1 MRRSC
6 EKNGSRTCGRSEP
19 GSEGEGTPSM
29 GKSFEK
35 FQPFI
40 RQNCR
45 IIEKTLLEDELTP
58 AALAGLFHAFITRL
72 VPFDESEIHCRAGCD
87 YCCHLKVTASM
98 AEIVVIAEFLRKEG
112 RLESCLERMAAT
124 GGDVKAR
131 AARDEKWWAE
141 NRMPCLFLDEDD
153 GLCTIYQVRPFSCRG
168 YHSLDVR
175 QCLKGYRE
183 KILLPIPCYPD
194 LKRSREMY
202 AVSFSRALNDLG
214 YKAPLVE
221 LSSAMGRVLSEP
233 DLIER
238 WLAGEEVLPWRR

>member
-1 MRRSC
+1 MRRSR
-6 EKNGSRTCGRSEP
+6 EKNGSRTGARSDP
-19 GSEGEGTPSM
+19 GAEGERTSSM
-29 GKSFEK
+29 KKSFEK

-45 IIEKTLLEDELTP
+45 IIEKMLLQGELTP
-58 AALAGLFHAFITRL
+58 AALAGLFRAFVTRL

-98 AEIVVIAEFLRKEG
+98 AEIVVIADFLRKEG
-112 RLESCLERMAAT
+112 RLADCLERMTAT
-124 GGDVKAR
+124 GDDVKAR
-131 AARDEKWWAE
+131 AGRDEKWWAE
-141 NRMPCLFLDEDD
+141 NRIPCLFLDEDD

-168 YHSLDVR
+168 YHSLDVK

-183 KILLPIPCYPD
+183 KILLSIPCYPD

-214 YKAPLVE
+214 HRAPLVE
-221 LSSAMGRVLSEP
+221 LSSAIGHVLSEP

-238 WLAGEEVLPWRR
+238 WLEGEEVLSWWR